1 MSPVPFVPW
10 RGFTPLADRNAIAR
24 GPVAVFAPHPD
35 DEVIG
40 CGGALAFHAERG
52 DAVHVLQMTGGERGD
67 PRGLAGE
74 TPRAPAPD
82 SPRALARD
90 WPRALARDSLI
101 ATRLAES
108 RAAAV
113 ILGVHETVALGFPD
127 GRLAPD
133 EEVVA
138 RLLAELR
145 RIAPAVAY
153 APSPLE
159 CHPDHLATCV
169 AAAAALAHHDAPVRL
184 LLFEVNHPTLASF
197 LLDVTLWI
205 GKKREALAQF
215 RSQLRYTDV
224 VGKSLAGG
232 YARTVNVDL
241 QDVQYAEAFLELAPA
256 RVADFCAE
264 LAAFQRRFGLP

>member
-1 MSPVPFVPW
+1 MTAAPFHPW
-10 RGFTPLADRNAIAR
+10 RGFTPLADRNALAR
-24 GPVAVFAPHPD
+24 GPVVVFAPHPD

-40 CGGALAFHAERG
+40 CGGVLAFHAERG
-52 DAVHVLQMTGGERGD
+52 DAVHVLQMTGGELGD
-67 PRGLAGE
+67 PRGLAG
-74 TPRAPAPD
+74 
-82 SPRALARD
+82 
-90 WPRALARDSLI
+90 DSLV

-108 RAAAV
+108 RAAAAIV
-113 ILGVHETVALGFPD
+113 GVRETVALGFPD

-133 EEVVA
+133 EPVVERLVAEV
-138 RLLAELR
+138 R

-169 AAAAALAHHDAPVRL
+169 AAAAALARSGLAVRL
-184 LLFEVNHPTLASF
+184 LMFEVNHPTLASF
-197 LLDVTLWI
+197 LLDVTPWI
-205 GKKREALAQF
+205 GKKRDALAQF

-224 VGKSLAGG
+224 VGKSLAGA

-241 QDVQYAEAFLELAPA
+241 PAVQYAEAFLELAPA

-264 LAAFQRRFGLP
+264 LAAFQKRFELP

>member
-1 MSPVPFVPW
+1 MSSAPFQPW

-24 GPVAVFAPHPD
+24 GPVVVFAPHPD

-67 PRGLAGE
+67 PRQLEGE
-74 TPRAPAPD
+74 A
-82 SPRALARD
+82 
-90 WPRALARDSLI
+90 I
-101 ATRLAES
+101 VATRLAES
-108 RAAAV
+108 RAAAAIV
-113 ILGVHETVALGFPD
+113 GVHETVAMGFPD

-133 EEVVA
+133 EGVVT
-138 RLLAELR
+138 RLLREVR

-169 AAAAALAHHDAPVRL
+169 AAAAALAGFEAPVRL
-184 LLFEVNHPTLASF
+184 FLFEVNHPTLASF
-197 LLDVTLWI
+197 LLDVTPWI

-224 VGKSLAGG
+224 VGKCLAGG

-241 QDVQYAEAFLELAPA
+241 PEVQYAEAFLELAPA
-256 RVADFCAE
+256 RVAEFCAE
-264 LAAFQRRFGLP
+264 LAALQKRFNLP

>member
-1 MSPVPFVPW
+1 VSSAPFLPW

-24 GPVAVFAPHPD
+24 GPVVVFAPHPD

-67 PRGLAGE
+67 PRGIEGQPLV
-74 TPRAPAPD
+74 
-82 SPRALARD
+82 
-90 WPRALARDSLI
+90 

-108 RAAAV
+108 RAAAA
-113 ILGVHETVALGFPD
+113 ILGVRETVALGFPD

-133 EEVVA
+133 EAVVA
-138 RLLAELR
+138 RLVDEVR
-145 RIAPAVAY
+145 RIAPVAAY

-169 AAAAALAHHDAPVRL
+169 AAAAALARHDAAVRL
-184 LLFEVNHPTLASF
+184 FLFEVNHPTLASF
-197 LLDVTLWI
+197 LLDVTPWI

-215 RSQLRYTDV
+215 KSQLRYTDV
-224 VGKSLAGG
+224 VGKSLAGA

-241 QDVQYAEAFLELAPA
+241 PAVQYAEAFLELAPA

-264 LAAFQRRFGLP
+264 LAAFQKRFGLP

>member
-1 MSPVPFVPW
+1 VSSPPFQPW
-10 RGFTPLADRNAIAR
+10 RGVTPLADRNAIAR
-24 GPVAVFAPHPD
+24 GPVVVFAPHPD

-67 PRGLAGE
+67 PRQLEGE
-74 TPRAPAPD
+74 
-82 SPRALARD
+82 S
-90 WPRALARDSLI
+90 I
-101 ATRLAES
+101 VATRLAES
-108 RAAAV
+108 RAAAAIV
-113 ILGVHETVALGFPD
+113 GVHETVAMGFPD

-133 EEVVA
+133 EAVVA
-138 RLLAELR
+138 RLLREVR
-145 RIAPAVAY
+145 RIAPVVAY

-169 AAAAALAHHDAPVRL
+169 AAAAALASFEAPVRL

-197 LLDVTLWI
+197 LLDVTPWI

-224 VGKSLAGG
+224 VGKCLAGG

-241 QDVQYAEAFLELAPA
+241 PEVQYAEAFLELAPA
-256 RVADFCAE
+256 RVAEFCAE
-264 LAAFQRRFGLP
+264 LAALQKRFNLP